1 MARVNNMIW
10 GVVLVLT
17 GFIIAVVGLKFSYP
31 VSLILG
37 LVGLGVT
44 VFGYVVFRAGR
55 TAGGAKRRG
64 RARAGAV
71 SGE

>member
-31 VSLILG
+31 VLAILG
-37 LVGLGVT
+37 M
-44 VFGYVVFRAGR
+44 R
-55 TAGGAKRRG
+55 T
-64 RARAGAV
+64 
-71 SGE
+71 